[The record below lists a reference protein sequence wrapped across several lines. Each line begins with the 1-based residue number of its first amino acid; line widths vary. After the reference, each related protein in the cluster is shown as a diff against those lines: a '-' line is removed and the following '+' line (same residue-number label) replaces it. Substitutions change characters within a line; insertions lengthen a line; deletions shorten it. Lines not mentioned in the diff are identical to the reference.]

1 MTADRVTS
9 MNERD
14 KSKRHNVVLI
24 GMPGAGKSTVGVVL
38 AKRLGYAFMDS
49 DLVIQNKEGRLL
61 HEIIAEKGVE
71 GFWQTEEEI
80 NAYIETDYTVIAT
93 GGSVIY
99 GSRAMEHFKQ
109 IGIIVYLK
117 LSLEA
122 ITERLGDLN
131 ERGVTLRE
139 GQDLAALY
147 AERIPMYERYADIT
161 MDCEGLS
168 IREIVAA
175 IAEQIVN

>member
-1 MTADRVTS
+1 

-80 NAYIETDYTVIAT
+80 NASIETDYTVIAT